1 MQTHLTDWA
10 RQLPRAEEAQAILR
24 SCVHCGFCNATC
36 PTYLDQGN
44 ELDGPRGRIYLIKM
58 FLEGEAT
65 SELTQHHLDRCLSCR
80 NCETTCPS
88 GVKYHALLDIGRS
101 ALEPRVQ
108 RPLKARAVRV
118 ALARILPEP
127 GRVQA
132 LLGAARAARPF
143 LPDSLKEKIPQK
155 DAGSTARPAPRHERR
170 VLMLEGCVQPAMA
183 PSINAATARV
193 LDRLGIS
200 VTPIAQAGC
209 CGASSY
215 HLGAQEQGLE
225 QARRNIDAWWPQIE
239 QGALAIVQT
248 ASGCGAF
255 VKEYADLFKDDPVY
269 AEKARRVSELAR
281 DLVEVL
287 EELPLET
294 CLDARERPRLAFHCP
309 CTLQHAQ
316 KLGGRVEAVLTRL
329 GFELGAVPDGH
340 LCCGS
345 AGTYSLT
352 EPDIAR
358 RLRDRKLD
366 ALESS
371 QPDVIATANMA
382 CGNHLNSAGRT
393 RVRHWIE
400 LVDEHL
406 AAPA

>member
-65 SELTQHHLDRCLSCR
+65 SELTQRHLDRCLSCR

-118 ALARILPEP
+118 ALTRILPEP

-155 DAGSTARPAPRHERR
+155 DAGNTARPAPRHERR

-209 CGASSY
+209 CGASSF

-294 CLDARERPRLAFHCP
+294 CLDARARPRLAFHCP